1 METSNQPKNQVNE
14 QAEVAAKN
22 VNEKLIK
29 NIMIAAGVV
38 LAVAL
43 VAICYVQ
50 FWTKPQEQKAMEAI
64 SEVDY
69 EVLTSNGDSAKL
81 AAATKKYEAIASQF
95 GGKAG
100 NRATLQVAIQAYA
113 DGKYQE
119 CLTKLGDY
127 SSTGS
132 VVADAGV
139 KGLEG
144 DCYVNLKKYEEALKC
159 FDNAISE
166 ANGNPELVPYF
177 MSKKAR
183 IYHEMKN
190 YAKELETYEAIRA
203 DYLKTVKF
211 DVDLYIERAKALVG
225 GKK

>member
-14 QAEVAAKN
+14 QAEAAAKN

-50 FWTKPQEQKAMEAI
+50 FWAKPQEQKAMEAI

-69 EVLTSNGDSAKL
+69 EVITSAGDSAKL
-81 AAATKKYEAIASQF
+81 AAATKKYEAVASQF
-95 GGKAG
+95 GGKVAD
-100 NRATLQVAIQAYA
+100 RAALQVAIQAYA

-119 CLTKLGDY
+119 CINALADY

-132 VVADAGV
+132 VVADAGA
-139 KGLEG
+139 KSLEG

-159 FDNAISE
+159 FDNAISV
-166 ANGNPELVPYF
+166 ADGNPELVPYF
-177 MSKKAR
+177 MSKQAR
-183 IYHEMKN
+183 VYHEMKD
-190 YAKELETYEAIRA
+190 YAKELEAYEAIKA

-211 DVDLYIERAKALVG
+211 DVDLYIERAKALVA
-225 GKK
+225 GK